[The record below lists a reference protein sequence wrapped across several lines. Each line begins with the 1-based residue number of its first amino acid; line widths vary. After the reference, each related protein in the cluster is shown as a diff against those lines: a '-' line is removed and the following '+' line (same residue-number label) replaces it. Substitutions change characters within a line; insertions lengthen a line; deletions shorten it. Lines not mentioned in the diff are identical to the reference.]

1 MASMDVDNLTKYY
14 GDRRGIEGLTFTV
27 ESGEAFGLLG
37 PDGAGKTTTVRTLM
51 GLQSPSRGQASVLE
65 YDIARRRERTAM
77 KQDVGY
83 LPSEPSFDGSL
94 TGKQLLAYHAS
105 LKTDERSEEL
115 LELFSLD
122 SLDQPISE
130 YTPDQRRLL
139 ATVVAFMHDPDLA
152 ILDEPTVGL
161 DPSIQEQLRA
171 FLHSEREQG
180 TTLFVVSRRLTTACT
195 LCDRV
200 GVLRNGHLIDLRSD
214 QQLPDQRA
222 RTVRFV
228 TTDPVETDEI
238 PLEHSYS
245 VEIDRPKRRLSE
257 DIDEPSRTTVRFV
270 YTGTYEALLEGLSAY
285 TIRDLTVEEA
295 PLQELLTHWY
305 GTRLGTG
312 GDADV

>member
-1 MASMDVDNLTKYY
+1 MDVDNLTKYY

-83 LPSEPSFDGSL
+83 LPSEPSFEDSL
-94 TGKQLLAYHAS
+94 TGNQLLAYHAS

-115 LELFSLD
+115 LELFALD
-122 SLDQPISE
+122 SLDRPIRV
-130 YTPDQRRLL
+130 YTPEQRRLL
-139 ATVVAFMHDPDLA
+139 ATVVAFMHDPTLA

-161 DPSIQEQLRA
+161 DASTQEQLWA
-171 FLHSEREQG
+171 FLHSERERG
-180 TTLFVVSRRLTTACT
+180 TTLFVVSPRLTTAGT

-200 GVLRNGHLIDLRSD
+200 GILRNGHLIDLQAG
-214 QQLPDQRA
+214 QQLPDQGP

-228 TTDPVETDEI
+228 TTDPVETGEI

-245 VEIDRPKRRLSE
+245 VATDRPNHRSSE
-257 DIDEPSRTTVRFV
+257 EHDEPNRTTVRFV

-285 TIRDLTVEEA
+285 TICDLTVEEA

-305 GTRLGTG
+305 GMRLGNRSG
-312 GDADV
+312 GNV